1 MEEIKKIITKLWSR
15 PMKKL
20 TGLFFLL
27 QLAVFS
33 QGSFDSLKLKR
44 PRHYFNT
51 LITVD
56 VYRKPN
62 RQFVDTSS
70 YLSRRLKSYGVKQF
84 YLSFQVPLGTF
95 EKINKDSTIRNS
107 HLLLTGNFLSLRPVF
122 DGLEQ
127 HNLVKL
133 GVGLRFIHNTGKKGV
148 WFVDVSPF
156 ITKDVTF
163 RSRAYYRMASTI
175 VYSHN
180 SSDRFNWRLGI
191 TKSFLWGNRL
201 YLPFIG
207 IRIGRLDKV
216 NLSIQFP
223 RSINLNIPMGYKVI
237 FSVYTRPQGGMFNFS
252 NHDSLYNKNENA
264 TFHFTRYELNT
275 GFRFD
280 FRFSSHF
287 ACYIAT
293 GISSRNNITF
303 YSDNANKRRQ
313 GYYSTYFFSKNV
325 GPTLFINLG
334 LVFKF
339 GKTRSYYNNRNMYDA
354 IDLNNTLGKNNGN
367 MQIPLTPK
375 KKKSDYNLKAVED
388 LVDYND
394 F

>member
-1 MEEIKKIITKLWSR
+1 MVQF
-15 PMKKL
+15 

-27 QLAVFS
+27 QSSAFS
-33 QGSFDSLKLKR
+33 QGSYDSLKLKT
-44 PRHYFNT
+44 PKHYFNT
-51 LITVD
+51 FITVD
-56 VYRKPN
+56 AYRKPN
-62 RQFVDTSS
+62 RQFIDTSD
-70 YLSRRLKSYGVKQF
+70 YLGKRLKSYGVRQL

-95 EKINKDSTIRNS
+95 EKVNKDSTIKNS

-127 HNLVKL
+127 HNLMKA
-133 GVGLRFIHNTGKKGV
+133 GVGLRFIHNNGKKGV
-148 WFVDVSPF
+148 WFAEVSPF

-163 RSRAYYRMASTI
+163 PSKAYYRMASTI
-175 VYSHN
+175 VYSHT
-180 SSDRFNWRLGI
+180 SSDRFNWRLGV

-223 RSINLNIPMGYKVI
+223 RSINFNVPMGSKVI
-237 FSVYTRPQGGMFNFS
+237 FSLYSRPQGGMFNFS
-252 NHDSLYNKNENA
+252 NRDTLYNKDQNA

-280 FRFSSHF
+280 FWFSSHF
-287 ACYIAT
+287 ACYIAS

-303 YSDNANKRRQ
+303 YSDNANKRRL
-313 GYYSTYFFSKNV
+313 GYYNTYFFSRNV
-325 GPTLFINLG
+325 RPTLFFNLG

-339 GKTRSYYNNRNMYDA
+339 GKTRSYYNNRGMCDA
-354 IDLNNTLGKNNGN
+354 IDLNNTLGRNNGN

-375 KKKSDYNLKAVED
+375 KKTSDYNLKSVED